1 MSKIICDVCGTAYP
15 ETASQCPICGCAK
28 APNAKSA
35 AGDDAD
41 HSTEVTERTYVK
53 GGRFS
58 KGNVK
63 KSASSQRQSE
73 RRAPKNRKD
82 GSENNKTLVV
92 VVSLLLVAILLVVIY
107 ICVRVFLPDV
117 IHSDPTDPV
126 YEQTTPNATIA
137 DDTKPPVPCTD
148 IKLSSKQIELAEEN
162 SRWMLGVELAPKD
175 TTDQLVFASADPK
188 VATVDEKGIVLPVGP
203 GETVITVTC
212 GSVSVE
218 CTVRCTFGDPTVPP
232 ETTEP
237 PIEVPA
243 DFKLKLNRSDFTLSK
258 KGETW
263 KLFKDTDAVK
273 ASNITW
279 TVEDPAVATVENGVV
294 TGVGYGTTTVH
305 AQLGNQKVSCT
316 VRCSFKDK
324 GEKPDPDKPSP
335 TDGVRISST
344 DVTLKVGETFFLEL
358 KNKDSAKI
366 NVEWKASADGFV
378 EIDGSKITGKAP
390 TTEGKRY
397 ITVSTTYEGETY
409 SCTVRVIPDK
419 NKK

>member
-41 HSTEVTERTYVK
+41 HSTETTERTYVK

-58 KGNVK
+58 KSNVK
-63 KSASSQRQSE
+63 KSASSQRQGE

-82 GSENNKTLVV
+82 GSGNNKTLIV

-107 ICVRVFLPDV
+107 ICARVFLPGV
-117 IHSDPTDPV
+117 THSDPSGPAS
-126 YEQTTPNATIA
+126 EHITPNSTIA
-137 DDTKPPVPCTD
+137 DDTKPSVPCTD
-148 IKLSSKQIELAEEN
+148 IKLSNKQIELAEEN
-162 SRWMLGVELAPKD
+162 SRWMLSVELEPKD
-175 TTDQLVFASADPK
+175 TTDKLVFTSADPK
-188 VATVDEKGIVLPVGP
+188 VATVDEKGIVLPTGN

-218 CTVRCTFGDPTVPP
+218 CTVKCTFGDPTVPP

-243 DFKLKLNRSDFTLSK
+243 GFELKLNRSDFTLAK
-258 KGETW
+258 KGDTW
-263 KLFKDTDAVK
+263 KLFQDTDTVK

-279 TVEDPAVATVENGVV
+279 TVDDPAVATVENGVV
-294 TGVGYGTTTVH
+294 TGVGFGNTTIH
-305 AQLGNQKVSCT
+305 AQLGDQKVSCL

-324 GEKPDPDKPSP
+324 GEKPDPNKPSP
-335 TDGVRISST
+335 TDGVSISHS
-344 DVTLKVGETFFLEL
+344 DVTLKVGETFFLVL

-390 TTEGKRY
+390 TTEGKRC

-409 SCTVRVIPDK
+409 SCTIRVIP
-419 NKK
+419 KK